1 MNQKLL
7 AFSLMHYLSTLL
19 SFSSFLFFLLNSSTN
34 TPLKTCFLSRRKTD
48 CPLCLGAGCDQ
59 ISVTE
64 WSPCQHPKPTEVWG
78 LSPMHMT
85 LQKGMYLYLSEH
97 VGLPHTLCVCV
108 CVCPGE
114 QSAPVFHWHSFCL
127 LQLPETSV
135 RDPAAGNENVPQ
147 RPPTTGSRTDSSCC
161 DLRPSC
167 CLHGG
172 HTALR
177 TAQSSD
183 SKAACSWVTQDSP
196 ICQLSLQDFLAP
208 WIDLCKAN

>member
-1 MNQKLL
+1 MVPMPAPQAHRSLGT
-7 AFSLMHYLSTLL
+7 FSNAHDFAERDVFVPFRACRSPTH
-19 SFSSFLFFLLNSSTN
+19 
-34 TPLKTCFLSRRKTD
+34 
-48 CPLCLGAGCDQ
+48 
-59 ISVTE
+59 SVF
-64 WSPCQHPKPTEVWG
+64 
-78 LSPMHMT
+78 
-85 LQKGMYLYLSEH
+85 
-97 VGLPHTLCVCV
+97 V